1 MTETQEQPLRNV
13 HAKVGIIRYENWTH
27 VGVNR

>member
-13 HAKVGIIRYENWTH
+13 HAKMGIIRYENWDP
-27 VGVNR
+27 RWS